1 MKYRRNLV
9 KIRSCTF
16 YIDHIVIL
24 KLKTPLQEHS
34 IISSSKVD
42 GNTNCAIEL

>member
-1 MKYRRNLV
+1 MKSKDTVARAHY
-9 KIRSCTF
+9 
-16 YIDHIVIL
+16 
-24 KLKTPLQEHS
+24 